1 VNVHERRERLRG
13 ILLSDRLV
21 RPASVYDPLSARA
34 AEALG
39 YELMMMAGSTASLA
53 VLGAPDL
60 MLLSLTELAEQVR
73 RVTRAASLPLLVDAD
88 HGYGNALNVSR
99 CVEELEAAGV
109 SALSIEDTV
118 LPRSFGESADLFLS
132 VEEGVGKMRAAL
144 AARSDPSLVILART
158 GAARGE
164 GIASAIQRAQAYEAV
179 GVDGLFFVGMR
190 DPADIEALRAIS
202 SLPFVLGGST
212 GQVHADAYLASQGV
226 RISGWSHE
234 PIEAATQAMYH
245 TMRAHR
251 EQAGGD
257 DVPPSLRSDEL
268 MAKLSRQMDYDA
280 AVARYLR
287 RSD

>member
-1 VNVHERRERLRG
+1 MNIHERREQLRSILRG
-13 ILLSDRLV
+13 ERLV

-99 CVEELEAAGV
+99 CVEELETAGV

-118 LPRSFGESADLFLS
+118 LPRPFGASADLFLP

-144 AARSDPSLVILART
+144 AARSDPNLVILART

-164 GIASAIQRAQAYEAV
+164 GLTSAIQRARAYEAV

-190 DPADIEALRAIS
+190 AQADIEALRAVS

-212 GQVHADAYLASQGV
+212 GQLHTDAYLASQGV
-226 RISGWSHE
+226 RICGWSHQ
-234 PIEAATQAMYH
+234 PIEAAAQAMYD

-257 DVPPSLRSDEL
+257 DVPRPLASDEL
-268 MAKLSRQMDYDA
+268 MAHLSRQQDYDEA
-280 AVARYLR
+280 IARYLR
-287 RSD
+287 